1 MPGPGS
7 PSHLN
12 RLSLPLWQSAQQPS
26 LRESTAPLRPM
37 SVLRNCLGAGKRNNG
52 LPGAALPLLGD
63 VCSFKVPQ
71 GRRSSKE
78 GETLHITG
86 VDPRPK
92 GPYLSQDTL
101 SLHRLILHCPV
112 SQLVFWSLHSSQPA
126 PSPPSSPTT
135 PWEMSRVAGR
145 RKLLRV

>member
-1 MPGPGS
+1 MVSRG
-7 PSHLN
+7 L
-12 RLSLPLWQSAQQPS
+12 PS
-26 LRESTAPLRPM
+26 LSWEM
-37 SVLRNCLGAGKRNNG
+37 F
-52 LPGAALPLLGD
+52 
-63 VCSFKVPQ
+63 VCSFKEPQ

-112 SQLVFWSLHSSQPA
+112 SQLIFWSLHSSQPA